1 MSRADVVSI
10 AAAAWQRLGLPAPQH
25 EGDVEAVAADD
36 DVDVDNENNG
46 AVASVLRDALAS
58 AGFVALRAAIVAAHN
73 MSSAEAP

>member
-36 DVDVDNENNG
+36 DVDNENNG

-73 MSSAEAP
+73 ISSAEAP